1 MAFSAIRI
9 GAYETVKQ
17 KYVQISGAE
26 GTLTLLG
33 VRIAAG
39 VTTGTIAILSA
50 QPTDVVKIRMQAE
63 LIKPGE
69 KSRYN
74 GVMHAYKTVF
84 KEEGIAGKVEKILK
98 GNLNL
103 VPSPSSSVKIQV
115 MGGKVCLTCKGKTLL
130 GVVNKL
136 FVFKSLLTMLSN
148 VLPLQLKQT
157 FPPII

>member
-17 KYVQISGAE
+17 KYIQISGAE

-39 VTTGTIAILSA
+39 VTTGTMAILSA

-84 KEEGIAGKVEKILK
+84 KEEGIAGKIRLVHKYILK
-98 GNLNL
+98 TDFKRM
-103 VPSPSSSVKIQV
+103 S
-115 MGGKVCLTCKGKTLL
+115 
-130 GVVNKL
+130 L
-136 FVFKSLLTMLSN
+136 FKWLKPFKRDIRFKSVFNCMNQKYPS
-148 VLPLQLKQT
+148 QHAY
-157 FPPII
+157 

>member
-1 MAFSAIRI
+1 MQMFFFRALYNGIIPGLQRQMAFSAIRI

-84 KEEGIAGKVEKILK
+84 KEEGIAGKVEKI
-98 GNLNL
+98 
-103 VPSPSSSVKIQV
+103 
-115 MGGKVCLTCKGKTLL
+115 
-130 GVVNKL
+130 
-136 FVFKSLLTMLSN
+136 
-148 VLPLQLKQT
+148 
-157 FPPII
+157 